1 MNLKGKQGSSYAAC
15 GAAGNGCGL
24 CEGSAMGLLCW
35 FAAIKAFCRGHTQD
49 NPSYGKAGDG
59 KGVQV
64 AHIAA
69 ELYGIHRCQL
79 WPSSTWPGIV
89 EKSVARSSQTA

>member
-35 FAAIKAFCRGHTQD
+35 FAAIKAFCMPKRF
-49 NPSYGKAGDG
+49 S
-59 KGVQV
+59 
-64 AHIAA
+64 
-69 ELYGIHRCQL
+69 L
-79 WPSSTWPGIV
+79 
-89 EKSVARSSQTA
+89 